1 MTTREGRKRDA
12 LWVRHNAQW
21 RAPAQIVGF
30 WDSASSVD
38 PNLLRHRVLG
48 PWWDLLAELGI
59 TLLVTREYE
68 HLAVAMCVHNARPL
82 VSYLRL
88 PHPSGLVADRAR
100 DRVFVVCTRN
110 PNQLVTLRPVDGP
123 PSEGDRGGD
132 PRMTRK
138 IVPVRAAFLP
148 GSLYLHDLGLVGGK
162 LHANAVG
169 QNAVVRLGEDGS
181 CKRVW
186 WPHCIETEEGP
197 VFDRNHLQLNS
208 IAAGRTIASSFFSA
222 SSDRVSRLCP
232 GHRRFPVDG
241 RGVIFSGRTGEPVC
255 RGLTRPHSARMHA
268 GRIWVA
274 NSGYGEL
281 GVVSKGRFDAALTLP
296 GWTRGLCLVDRGR
309 GIAFVGTS
317 RVIPRFRQY
326 APGLDMDGS
335 VCGVHA
341 VDIGLGRSVAALVWP
356 HGNQTFAIDWLP
368 TRRSTG
374 FPFEVGRRPL
384 ERRVQSLFYS
394 FRLAALEKERVP

>member
-1 MTTREGRKRDA
+1 MTEREARERDA
-12 LWVRHNAQW
+12 LWARHDARW

-30 WDSASSVD
+30 WESASRVD
-38 PNLLRHRVLG
+38 PEVLRHRTVG

-68 HLAVAMCVHNARPL
+68 HLAIAMSAHDGRQL

-88 PHPSGLVADRAR
+88 PHPSGLVADRQR
-100 DRVFVVCTRN
+100 DRVFVACTRN
-110 PNQLVTLRPVDGP
+110 PNQVVTLGLIDGP
-123 PSEGDRGGD
+123 IAGNERGHD
-132 PRMTRK
+132 SRMTRK
-138 IVPVRAAFLP
+138 LVPLRAAFLP
-148 GSLYLHDLGLVGGK
+148 GSLYLHDLALIGGK

-181 CKRVW
+181 YERVW
-186 WPHCIETEEGP
+186 WPRCIETADGP
-197 VFDRNHLQLNS
+197 LFDRNHLQLNS

-222 SSDRVSRLCP
+222 STDRVSRLRP

-255 RGLTRPHSARMHA
+255 RGLTRPHSARVHE

-281 GVVSKGRFDAALTLP
+281 GVVNGGGFDAALTLP
-296 GWTRGLCLVDRGR
+296 GWTRGLCLIERGR

-326 APGLDMDGS
+326 APGLDAEGS

-341 VDIGLGRSVAALVWP
+341 VDIASGRFIAALVWP
-356 HGNQTFAIDWLP
+356 EGNQTFAIDWLP
-368 TRRSTG
+368 TERSTG
-374 FPFEVGRRPL
+374 FPFEVGRRSP
-384 ERRVQSLFYS
+384 ERRLNSLFFS
-394 FRLAALEKERVP
+394 FRLAAPGKE